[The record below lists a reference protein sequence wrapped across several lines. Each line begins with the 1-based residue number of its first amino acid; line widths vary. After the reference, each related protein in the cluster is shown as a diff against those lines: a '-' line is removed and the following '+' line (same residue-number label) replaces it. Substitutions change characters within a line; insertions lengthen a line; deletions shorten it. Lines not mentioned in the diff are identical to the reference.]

1 MYNINNLTFIACIA
15 TYTEC
20 QVGTREG
27 KANKK
32 IKVREFS
39 TKSWKSLIDMFKIIF
54 SLRSRSQVKKGKNFV
69 NEDKNIGSVES
80 CNLLRAQAN
89 VNVHCLF
96 HF

>member
-39 TKSWKSLIDMFKIIF
+39 TKS
-54 SLRSRSQVKKGKNFV
+54 
-69 NEDKNIGSVES
+69 
-80 CNLLRAQAN
+80 
-89 VNVHCLF
+89 
-96 HF
+96 